1 MQFLLLKR
9 AYAAKRPKTHM
20 QPAQEV
26 MVAQATDR
34 VLSVK
39 ERERP
44 RPPGPDEYI
53 FRLYIVTKKSI
64 FRFVYRTPILTQ
76 FRTE

>member
-9 AYAAKRPKTHM
+9 AYAAKRPKTHL

-39 ERERP
+39 ENDWP
-44 RPPGPDEYI
+44 LGPDEYI
-53 FRLYIVTKKSI
+53 FRCI
-64 FRFVYRTPILTQ
+64 
-76 FRTE
+76 